1 MAAKTV
7 ELRERPRRLQ
17 GPERVAALLLAMGK
31 PLAER
36 LLPHFEPS
44 ELREISRSAVALGSV
59 PAAELE
65 ALIEEFASQFAAG
78 LNLLVSAREI
88 EDLLTGVMPP
98 EQPAA
103 APAEPAAGTLDPAAV
118 WDRVSQLSEAALA
131 KYLAD
136 QHPQTA
142 ALVLSK
148 LEPTKSAKIMTG
160 FPPKVRDEA
169 MRRMLASRPATEAAL
184 RIVAGALQDDLL
196 ATAAKGSGADPHERL
211 AKIINNMDR
220 DDMEGVLQSLGD
232 ARPKS
237 AEILKGLLFTFE
249 DIVALTPKA
258 RTTLLDKVPT
268 DRLVLALKGTEAEFR
283 ETVLSGLASRAR
295 RVVESELGRNEP
307 AAQREVT
314 NARREIANMA
324 LDLAGRGEIQLK
336 PEAEEQGE
344 EMIA

>member
-1 MAAKTV
+1 MAAKTAGD
-7 ELRERPRRLQ
+7 LRQRPKRLH

-31 PLAER
+31 PVAER

-44 ELREISRSAVALGSV
+44 ELREISRSAVALGPV

-65 ALIEEFASQFAAG
+65 ALIEEFANQFAAG

-98 EQPAA
+98 EQLPAA
-103 APAEPAAGTLDPAAV
+103 AAGPEGAPDQSV
-118 WDRVSQLSEAALA
+118 WDKVSQLSEAALVGYFA
-131 KYLAD
+131 E
-136 QHPQTA
+136 QHPQTV

-148 LEPTKSAKIMTG
+148 LEPTKSAKVMTAFTPG
-160 FPPKVRDEA
+160 QRDEV
-169 MRRMLASRPATEAAL
+169 MRRMLASRPPTDAAL
-184 RIVAGALQDDLL
+184 RIVAGALQEDLL
-196 ATAAKGSGADPHERL
+196 STAARGSGADAHERL
-211 AKIINNMDR
+211 AKIINNMER

-249 DIVALTPKA
+249 DIVNLSAKA
-258 RTTLLDKVPT
+258 RTTLLDRVPS
-268 DRLVLALKGTEAEFR
+268 DRLVLSLKGTDAEFR
-283 ETVLSGLASRAR
+283 DTVLSALAARAR

-307 AAQREVT
+307 SAQRDVA

-324 LDLAGRGEIQLK
+324 LDLAGRGELELK
-336 PEAEEQGE
+336 PPAEGQGE
-344 EMIA
+344 SMVA